1 MFNFGASEFI
11 LVIIALI
18 IIIPPKELPKLF
30 QQAGYWYKRGQ
41 LLYHKFMNEIQDV
54 TDKATEDLP
63 PPPNTRH
70 FKK

>member
-1 MFNFGASEFI
+1 MFNFGFSELL

-30 QQAGYWYKRGQ
+30 HHIGYWYKRGQ
-41 LLYHKFMNEIQDV
+41 VIYSRFMNEIQDI
-54 TDKATEDLP
+54 TDQATEDIKP
-63 PPPNTRH
+63 PSNTRH